1 MQKNNPCLATFA
13 SSLYLPEN
21 LDEIMEEEEAL
32 SRASRNSYLN
42 KLAATFIQENRGGR
56 VRNDPLCQ
64 IVTYYLTIGQ
74 GNRVKPELLKEKL

>member
-1 MQKNNPCLATFA
+1 M
-13 SSLYLPEN
+13 PEN

-42 KLAATFIQENRGGR
+42 KLAGTFLTENRGGR
-56 VRNDPLCQ
+56 VRQNSDPLCQ

-74 GNRVKPELLKEKL
+74 GNRVKPELLKEKAIRKPTHKLRCYS

>member
-1 MQKNNPCLATFA
+1 MWTKKYFTATFA

-42 KLAATFIQENRGGR
+42 KLAGTFLSERGGR
-56 VRNDPLCQ
+56 VRNDPL
-64 IVTYYLTIGQ
+64 
-74 GNRVKPELLKEKL
+74 